1 MDKEQLKNFYYDMQ
15 QEKKSLRIDSMPI
28 HNKNKTMS
36 YLSLEKKTIDW
47 RNVDKLKMNNKPLIS
62 NYNEPKIKQNRRE

>member
-15 QEKKSLRIDSMPI
+15 EEKKSLRIDSMPI
-28 HNKNKTMS
+28 NNKNKTMS

-47 RNVDKLKMNNKPLIS
+47 RNVDKMKMNNNPLIS
-62 NYNEPKIKQNRRE
+62 NYNEPKIK

>member
-1 MDKEQLKNFYYDMQ
+1 
-15 QEKKSLRIDSMPI
+15 MPI

-62 NYNEPKIKQNRRE
+62 NYNEPKIK